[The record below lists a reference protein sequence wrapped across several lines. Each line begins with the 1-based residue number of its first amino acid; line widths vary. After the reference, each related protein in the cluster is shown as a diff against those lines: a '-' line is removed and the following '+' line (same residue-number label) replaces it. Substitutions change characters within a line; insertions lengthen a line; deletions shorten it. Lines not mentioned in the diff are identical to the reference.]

1 MSKVLRVIF
10 LVGLVL
16 AVALVAGC
24 SSYRAPSGGGGQSG
38 GGTSGGTSGGTTVTE
53 QNFAFSPQTL
63 QVKVGDTVTFKNDD
77 STAHHVVF
85 QAGNDLG
92 EQQPGQSVTYKAVA
106 RGSFPYKC
114 SIHPSM
120 TGTIVVK

>member
-1 MSKVLRVIF
+1 MSRALRVTF

-24 SSYRAPSGGGGQSG
+24 SSYKAPSGGGGQSG
-38 GGTSGGTSGGTTVTE
+38 GGTSGGTTVTE
-53 QNFAFSPQTL
+53 KDFAFTPQTL
-63 QVKVGDTVTFKNDD
+63 QVKVGDTVTFKNED
-77 STAHHVVF
+77 SAPHHVVF

-92 EQQPGQSVTYKAVA
+92 EQQQGQSVTYKAVS

-114 SIHPSM
+114 VIHPSM
-120 TGTIVVK
+120 TGTLVVK